1 MSLHLLPIEVLSLIL
16 QEVDCPRDLFSL
28 VGLSGPCFRA
38 YESAPN
44 LILSSVLRN
53 AIAPTVLHH
62 ALAILNVPDAP
73 GPDPQTE
80 VLEGFIDRYLQAGS
94 SFEFPADTAAM
105 TALRR
110 LHSRISYFVD
120 DYSSR
125 TMRALATK
133 PDGQQ
138 GAGWD
143 LSSSE
148 RARFQRAFF
157 RYELYSLVFPVDH
170 SVLRHSLFPADLQFA
185 RFLAHMEPWEVEEMS
200 CVHHYFTSRI
210 EGLIDRLEDQV
221 VEAVLSAPGVRSSPS
236 HPILAEPLILDSLG
250 PSSQPTQLRDDS
262 EPPGRSDKSERGGSP
277 DDDDDDDYDDDS
289 MVRFNSLDLLDLDL
303 FSRGGRFRLPEI
315 VSYLASL
322 GSGFLHEL
330 LVADNDERKD
340 IIRRNSPLSRDFLPE
355 AVDQAPATGPRT
367 VIPGD
372 IANDDDPRRPS
383 LGYYSFKRPDQDVYL
398 EISHE
403 GILNAPLRERAFVFW
418 DAARVTQPMVRDSL
432 REASQART
440 DEVNRILNRHERQSP
455 EERLEGVKMPRAVM
469 DTIMAE
475 FGSTFDWVSQLPSP

>member
-16 QEVDCPRDLFSL
+16 QEVDCPRDLLSL
-28 VGLSGPCFRA
+28 VGLSGPCYRA

-62 ALAILNVPDAP
+62 ALAILNVPATS

-80 VLEGFIDRYLQAGS
+80 VLEGFIDRYFQAGS
-94 SFEFPADTAAM
+94 SFEFPADAAAM
-105 TALRR
+105 TVLRR

-125 TMRALATK
+125 AMQALATK

-138 GAGWD
+138 GAGWV

-210 EGLIDRLEDQV
+210 EGLIGRLEDQV
-221 VEAVLSAPGVRSSPS
+221 VEAVLSAPGVRSNPG
-236 HPILAEPLILDSLG
+236 HPTLAEPLILDSLG
-250 PSSQPTQLRDDS
+250 PSSQPIQPRDDS
-262 EPPGRSDKSERGGSP
+262 EPAGRSDKSEREGSP
-277 DDDDDDDYDDDS
+277 DDDDDNDS
-289 MVRFNSLDLLDLDL
+289 MVRFDSLDLLDLDL
-303 FSRGGRFRLPEI
+303 FSRDGSFRLPEI

-322 GSGFLHEL
+322 GSEFLREL
-330 LVADNDERKD
+330 LVADNDERND
-340 IIRRNSPLSRDFLPE
+340 IIRRNIPLRRDFLPE

-367 VIPGD
+367 MVPGD
-372 IANDDDPRRPS
+372 VANDDDPRRPS
-383 LGYYSFKRPDQDVYL
+383 LGYYSFKRSDQDVYL
-398 EISHE
+398 EIRHE

-418 DAARVTQPMVRDSL
+418 DAMRVAQPMVRDSL

-440 DEVNRILNRHERQSP
+440 GEVNRILNRHERQSP
-455 EERLEGVKMPRAVM
+455 EERLEGVKIPRAVM